1 MNAQNPRSL
10 GEVVGEE
17 EGEVGGT
24 AEAGEDSGG
33 EVIAEAGE
41 ASLPGEISLPTPTN
55 ALNMY
60 SNFFH
65 SDFFRGGGDNKR
77 KTFDD

>member
-1 MNAQNPRSL
+1 MAE
-10 GEVVGEE
+10 GGATVEGGEE
-17 EGEVGGT
+17 
-24 AEAGEDSGG
+24 AEAG
-33 EVIAEAGE
+33 VIAEAGE